1 MFKDQEAFPGKRGTV
16 IVWSAGNQSNLEPKD
31 GTIPFSVPVGA
42 PCNATEE
49 CLVHQSQKH
58 VVRIDRLQ
66 EGRLRFKAYR
76 PGAHTPKTEISAKTR
91 KRNTRRLE
99 D

>member
-66 EGRLRFKAYR
+66 EGPPPFQGLQTGSPYTKDRNLCQNPKAIH
-76 PGAHTPKTEISAKTR
+76 PET
-91 KRNTRRLE
+91 
-99 D
+99 